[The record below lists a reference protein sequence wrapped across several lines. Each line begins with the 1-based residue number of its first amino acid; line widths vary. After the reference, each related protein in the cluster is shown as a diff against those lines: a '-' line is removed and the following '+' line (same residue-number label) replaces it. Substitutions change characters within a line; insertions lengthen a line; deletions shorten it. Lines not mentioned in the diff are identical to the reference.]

1 MRKPLTLILC
11 AALCGCMP
19 TKQAAPEQVRDAPV
33 ERIFAIAEQQEP
45 TGTITVVRDVGF
57 VGSGCFLGLMVDG
70 KIAAHL
76 EPAERVALQLSAGRH
91 VLTATFVQGRGLCG
105 ALQSEKS
112 NQARRRSTEVV
123 VVAGQTQAYRMYTV
137 AEAGPV
143 VEPAF

>member
-19 TKQAAPEQVRDAPV
+19 TKQAAPDQVRDAPA
-33 ERIFAIAEQQEP
+33 ERIFAIAEQKAP

-57 VGSGCFLGLMVDG
+57 IGGGCFLGLMVDG

-76 EPAERVALQLSAGRH
+76 DPAERVVLQLSEGRH
-91 VLTATFVQGRGLCG
+91 VLTATLVQGRGLCG

-112 NQARRRSTEVV
+112 NTARRRSTEVV
-123 VVAGQTQAYRMYTV
+123 VVAGQAQNYRMYTA
-137 AEAGPV
+137 AEGSPI